1 MPLKITVN
9 QVKQYGIDIHWD
21 KDNSEGLIGGCNNYI
36 FKYLSYSFF
45 NDKNELLNDSSQIN
59 NDSYK
64 LQNVWIRSIEYNN
77 SGYQNS
83 SSKIVEYFTSY
94 YGDNYQKGLIKYNAL
109 DTGKYAYIW
118 LKDDISI
125 ALVFITIDA
134 KTKVFA
140 FSKMTKEYYLNRIIF
155 EAKSFDI
162 N

>member
-45 NDKNELLNDSSQIN
+45 NDKNELFLIGDAALQVKATTYGGIIQGLEAAQAASNSILN
-59 NDSYK
+59 
-64 LQNVWIRSIEYNN
+64 
-77 SGYQNS
+77 
-83 SSKIVEYFTSY
+83 
-94 YGDNYQKGLIKYNAL
+94 GDNYQKGLIKYNAL